1 MPSIKVTPTKG
12 LFQVKG
18 TSAIPNGSLS
28 GHKRVVLD
36 KGADYTLTVADSG
49 KIITLSEAGVT
60 TITLPSVSASKG
72 CNFSI
77 VTHTAQNH
85 IVAAASAIMSMVS
98 ANATATEYDHAFTSA
113 ELSAGAIGDRFEI
126 SSDGTFWVV
135 NAFTNAAVTANA

>member
-28 GHKRVVLD
+28 GLKRV
-36 KGADYTLTVADSG
+36 
-49 KIITLSEAGVT
+49 
-60 TITLPSVSASKG
+60 VSASKG

>member
-36 KGADYTLTVADSG
+36 TVADSG